1 MSSLLSNPSHRA
13 KIGYNGFDMSN
24 FLKFSSSVGQLL
36 PVYFDILSPDDK
48 VSLQAQIKT
57 RTMELES
64 AAMCQLTEHL
74 EWFFVPMSQL
84 SHAFGSILYNISDL
98 DSSFW
103 STNDIQLPVL
113 QFNDVFVSGM
123 PPFGVS
129 TFAPFLT
136 SSTVKSYRADQV
148 RLLDMLG
155 FGVSSAARINSNDFT
170 GNSHSWV
177 LRSSPWLLAAYQKI
191 FSDHYRLSDRQS
203 NIPSAYN
210 MDAYHA
216 SPSIITGSPANML
229 CTLHYRPYRKD
240 FFLNTYV
247 SPLYNGEVGGLDVGY
262 LGSDKLNQWLT
273 GITGF
278 GTTDSLNQDNVD
290 SPVNVVLG
298 NNVNTVNDSEWN
310 FITPNNI
317 RSMFA
322 VEKMLEVTRRAGK
335 HYDAQVAAHF
345 GATVPNGIAGECS
358 FIGSSHSNID
368 IGDVIAT
375 AGTEQDPLGR
385 VGGKGYGFGDYDKPI
400 TFQAPCHGV
409 LMCIYSCEP
418 VVDYNGS
425 GFDRLNSYVSPADF
439 FTPELDNLGMQ
450 PLFDYQSQA
459 PWQMSS
465 GSSSVFP
472 SVGSFKEWQY
482 RYSELKLK
490 YNRCLGSLSSD
501 GSLSYW
507 TPQVRGFESG
517 TLSSYFVRPDFLDD
531 IMLVNYKSELDYTSL
546 DTVEMNHQIYN
557 TDPLIH
563 QIAFNV
569 KKSSKMSTYGLANL

>member
-103 STNDIQLPVL
+103 TTNDISLPVMH
-113 QFNDVFVSGM
+113 FNDVFVDGM
-123 PPFGVS
+123 PAFGVT
-129 TFAPFLT
+129 TFTPFLT
-136 SSTVKSYRADQV
+136 TSNTKSYRADQI

-155 FGVSSAARINSNDFT
+155 FGVSSAAAKNPNDFN
-170 GNSHSWV
+170 GKSHSW
-177 LRSSPWLLAAYQKI
+177 LLNSAPWLLAAYQKI
-191 FSDHYRLSDRQS
+191 YSDHYRLSDRQS
-203 NIPSAYN
+203 NTPGAYN
-210 MDAYHA
+210 MDAYHS
-216 SPSIITGSPANML
+216 SPSVISGSPANML
-229 CTLHYRPYRKD
+229 CTLQYRPYRKD
-240 FFLNTYV
+240 FFLNTYI

-262 LGSDKLNQWLT
+262 IGSDKLNQWLS
-273 GITGF
+273 GVVGF
-278 GTTDSLNQDNVD
+278 TTSNASGDVD
-290 SPVNVVLG
+290 DEHPVNVGLVSYNG
-298 NNVNTVNDSEWN
+298 SSVSVMN
-310 FITPNNI
+310 PNNI

-322 VEKMLEVTRRAGK
+322 VEKMLELTRRAGK

-358 FIGSSHSNID
+358 FIGSSHSTID

-375 AGTEQDPLGR
+375 AGTDQDPLGR

-400 TFQAPCHGV
+400 KFQAPCHGV

-425 GFDRLNSYVSPADF
+425 GFDRLNSYVNPADF

-450 PLFDYQSQA
+450 PLFVYQSQA
-459 PWQMSS
+459 PWQQNSAS
-465 GSSSVFP
+465 GSVFP
-472 SVGSFKEWQY
+472 DVGSFNEWQY
-482 RYSELKLK
+482 RFSELKIK

-507 TPQVRGFESG
+507 TPQVSNFVSG
-517 TLSSYFVRPDFLDD
+517 NLASYFVRPDFLDD
-531 IMLVNYKSELDYTSL
+531 IMLVNYKSELDYTKIPNVS
-546 DTVEMNHQIYN
+546 MNHQIYN

>member
-24 FLKFSSSVGQLL
+24 YLKFSSSVGQLL

-48 VSLQAQIKT
+48 VSIQAQIKT

-74 EWFFVPMSQL
+74 EWFFVPMTQL

-103 STNDIQLPVL
+103 TSNDISLPVL
-113 QFNDVFVSGM
+113 QLNDVFVNGM
-123 PPFGVS
+123 PAFGSS
-129 TFAPFLT
+129 TFTPFLT
-136 SSTVKSYRADQV
+136 TSTTKSYRADQV

-155 FGVSSAARINSNDFT
+155 FGVSSASLKNPNEFNGT
-170 GNSHSWV
+170 SHAWV
-177 LRSSPWLLAAYQKI
+177 LNPAPWLLAAYQKI
-191 FSDHYRLSDRQS
+191 YSDHYRLSDRQA
-203 NIPSAYN
+203 NYPAAYN

-216 SPSIITGSPANML
+216 SPSVITGSPANML
-229 CTLHYRPYRKD
+229 CTLQYRPYRKD

-247 SPLYNGEVGGLDVGY
+247 SPLYNGEVGGLDVGFV
-262 LGSDKLNQWLT
+262 GSGKLNQWLT
-273 GITGF
+273 EVTGF
-278 GTTDSLNQDNVD
+278 TTNDASGDTDDAAPINVSLISKGSGLSSFEQIN
-290 SPVNVVLG
+290 
-298 NNVNTVNDSEWN
+298 
-310 FITPNNI
+310 PNNI

-345 GATVPNGIAGECS
+345 GATVPNGISGECS
-358 FIGSSHSNID
+358 FIGSSHSTID

-375 AGTEQDPLGR
+375 AGTDQDPLGR

-400 TFQAPCHGV
+400 KFVAPCHGV

-425 GFDRLNSYVSPADF
+425 GFDRLNSYVSPSDF

-450 PLFDYQSQA
+450 PLFDYQTAA
-459 PWQMSS
+459 PWQ
-465 GSSSVFP
+465 SSVDSGAFP
-472 SVGSFKEWQY
+472 AVGSFKEWQY

-507 TPQVRGFESG
+507 NPQVSNFKAGN
-517 TLSSYFVRPDFLDD
+517 LASYFVRPDFLDD
-531 IMLVNYKSELDYTSL
+531 IMLVNYKSELDYSKLT
-546 DTVEMNHQIYN
+546 TVSMNNQIYN

-569 KKSSKMSTYGLANL
+569 KKSAKMSTYGLANL